1 MLKYWNF
8 FRGKYGAKFL
18 SISKKKRFYYAQIA
32 IDSGMVWKSTK
43 TTNRDTAAAIVG
55 RWLVE
60 GFPVN
65 KTKAKNP

>member
-1 MLKYWNF
+1 MVRNF
-8 FRGKYGAKFL
+8 YLFPRKNG
-18 SISKKKRFYYAQIA
+18 IYYAQIT